1 MEYQQIYRH
10 LLDYKNSYAPVSCV
24 SFFILFFLSRYI
36 SSICWSYYS
45 RLTFYQ
51 QVEWDTR
58 IYSNIHAV
66 IVIICCGT
74 IALGD
79 QVPLYHPRGNP
90 SILEASIQIS
100 YGYFIADLAIILW
113 YYNAFHDIGMIIHHV
128 IGVLGCQVQLAG
140 GIAPYISALRML
152 SEASTPFVNQRWFL
166 DACKYERGTSIYVI
180 NGLLMTASF
189 FLSRLCLAPI
199 QYHVMYHY
207 WQTGVLNAMTSLEVF
222 ALIILPAIADVLN
235 CYWFYKMLRG
245 AFKIVTSLF
254 KDNTAKKLK
263 D

>member
-1 MEYQQIYRH
+1 MSASAPYVG
-10 LLDYKNSYAPVSCV
+10 YARRTSRAG
-24 SFFILFFLSRYI
+24 SRYI

-79 QVPLYHPRGNP
+79 Q
-90 SILEASIQIS
+90 
-100 YGYFIADLAIILW
+100 
-113 YYNAFHDIGMIIHHV
+113 
-128 IGVLGCQVQLAG
+128 AG

-199 QYHVMYHY
+199 QYHVIYHY